1 MRWCTATTSTPE
13 RTAPP
18 GPRARPRGRR
28 PSEGRRLPSRL
39 DPVRRAAPWIAIAG
53 GVLAGGV
60 ALDAAGLP
68 SSYLFAA
75 LLLGLAIALARPAS
89 VELHPL
95 AFRASQAVA
104 GVSLGAYLQAEAL
117 RSVAGALLPVLPLS
131 AGGAPPGPPPR
142 GVPPPGAPP
151 PPP

>member
-1 MRWCTATTSTPE
+1 MRWCTVTTSTLE

-18 GPRARPRGRR
+18 RPAAP
-28 PSEGRRLPSRL
+28 PSQGLGVSPSRL

-75 LLLGLAIALARPAS
+75 LLLGLGIALARPAS